1 MKAVKHY
8 DWRLSH
14 VHEESS
20 WWEPDTDWSIL
31 YKPDNKW
38 CHQSEMIVFLF
49 IIISFCS
56 VWGNEEP
63 WSIFINIMLSLNLWT
78 NADSVRCNSD
88 ACSWLILVPCIVHE
102 ADSFNYAIQ
111 KPKWSLDFSW
121 VQVAEY
127 YLLSDDRNIPMSVGD
142 TVWSC
147 LPSRTTCSRVLSRRP
162 WLSSSWFRRRTSC
175 RFPACRQRWEE
186 EKKAA
191 RPRRLPPPP
200 PPTPNNT
207 RIHAPCSLVHP
218 VHTHFHKT
226 PLKDRSRRLFS
237 WDMKI
242 CLYSL
247 YLNPPPPSIALYI
260 CYLWVWMPW
269 CCSQI

>member
-1 MKAVKHY
+1 
-8 DWRLSH
+8 
-14 VHEESS
+14 
-20 WWEPDTDWSIL
+20 
-31 YKPDNKW
+31 
-38 CHQSEMIVFLF
+38 MIVTFFLSPGCSRRCPLWWQKYPDECWGHSLESLAF
-49 IIISFCS
+49 TEDIS
-56 VWGNEEP
+56 
-63 WSIFINIMLSLNLWT
+63 
-78 NADSVRCNSD
+78 
-88 ACSWLILVPCIVHE
+88 
-102 ADSFNYAIQ
+102 
-111 KPKWSLDFSW
+111 
-121 VQVAEY
+121 
-127 YLLSDDRNIPMSVGD
+127 
-142 TVWSC
+142 
-147 LPSRTTCSRVLSRRP
+147 CSRVLSQRP

-226 PLKDRSRRLFS
+226 PLKGRSRRLFS

-247 YLNPPPPSIALYI
+247 YLNPLQYCTLYLLAVGLDALMLFSDPGQIFPPSPPRRHMSVLLQPSVSSLLHSISIGTIEIAGLTWVVFPLGTMLMVWGGELTEG
-260 CYLWVWMPW
+260 CRGTDMYLV
-269 CCSQI
+269 SG